1 MKNYIKNQD
10 IYLKNMKINYKSL
23 VLFLIVFIIEAYIAL
38 FVRDDIIRP
47 FVGDALVVGLI
58 YFFIK
63 SFIKKSSRLLAWYI
77 FLFACFIEVAQYFN
91 LITLLHME
99 NSKIAKI
106 IIGSTFDLNDILC
119 YFVGTI
125 LIYIYEALVD

>member
-1 MKNYIKNQD
+1 
-10 IYLKNMKINYKSL
+10 MKINYKSL
-23 VLFLIVFIIEAYIAL
+23 TLFIIVFIIEVYIAL
-38 FVRDDIIRP
+38 FVRDNIIRP
-47 FVGDALVVGLI
+47 FIGDALVVGLI

-63 SFIKKSSRLLAWYI
+63 SFVKKSNRLLAVYI

-91 LITLLHME
+91 LISLIHME

-125 LIYIYEALVD
+125 LIYVYEALVD